1 MKRCPKCS
9 RTFPDENQKFCT
21 VDGGLLIAAQPAFD
35 PNATIRAT
43 AAELAANDADTTTG
57 TPTSRELPDLNATVI
72 ERASAKTEVLP
83 RNTGSTGAQTVNVRQ
98 PQPQPPPPPP
108 PPSEAAPAPVQ
119 VSTGPISEPLPVPEK
134 SQSKLPWILGGVALL
149 LLLGLGG
156 LAGLF
161 FFFIQPRLEQL
172 NQRTTVVT
180 EPSPVPQSNQN
191 STIASSTPES
201 RPEVLPY
208 EPGPGMTQ
216 FVNSKD
222 RLDGRLADHYIDFS
236 FYYPQN
242 WQVDPQSGVP
252 GASNF
257 ARVMKMEEDD
267 TGEYLL
273 ESAALSWYNSNGTY
287 DGDAPVFSERAKN
300 FSDQLAPSF
309 PGYKKVSEG
318 PTEVNSLKAYEFRFS
333 GVFKGTGK
341 GDLPYFGRAIFVP
354 RGVEG
359 EKNGIVIVMLAT
371 SLANLND
378 VSEVGEKGELPV
390 ILDSFRFGKS

>member
-43 AAELAANDADTTTG
+43 AADLAANDAEATG
-57 TPTSRELPDLNATVI
+57 SRPTSRELPDLNATVI

-98 PQPQPPPPPP
+98 PQPQPPPPPIENQP
-108 PPSEAAPAPVQ
+108 PPVQ
-119 VSTGPISEPLPVPEK
+119 VSTGPISAPLPTHEK
-134 SQSKLPWILGGVALL
+134 SGSKLPWILGGVALL

-156 LAGLF
+156 VAALF
-161 FFFIQPRLEQL
+161 FFVVQPRLEQL
-172 NQRTTVVT
+172 SQRAVVT

-191 STIASSTPES
+191 STVATSTSTPEP
-201 RPEVLPY
+201 RPEILPY

-216 FVNSKD
+216 FVNSKA
-222 RLDGRLADHYIDFS
+222 RLDGKLADHYIDFS
-236 FYYPQN
+236 FYYPQS
-242 WQVDPQSGVP
+242 WQVDPQAGVP

-257 ARVMKMEEDD
+257 ARVMKMEEDE

-287 DGDAPVFSERAKN
+287 DADAEIFPERAKT
-300 FSDQLAPSF
+300 FSEQLAPSF
-309 PGYKKVSEG
+309 PGYKKISEG

-371 SLANLND
+371 SLAHLND

-390 ILDSFRFGKS
+390 ILDSFRFGKI

>member
-43 AAELAANDADTTTG
+43 AADLVPNDAEPTG
-57 TPTSRELPDLNATVI
+57 GRPTSRELPDLNATI
-72 ERASAKTEVLP
+72 MERASAKTEVLP
-83 RNTGSTGAQTVNVRQ
+83 RNTGSTGAPTVNVRQ
-98 PQPQPPPPPP
+98 PQPPPPPPLEP
-108 PPSEAAPAPVQ
+108 ASAPVE
-119 VSTGPISEPLPVPEK
+119 VSTGPISAPLPAPEK
-134 SQSKLPWILGGVALL
+134 SRSKLPWILGGVALL

-156 LAGLF
+156 VAGLF
-161 FFFIQPRLEQL
+161 FFFIQPRLQEFS
-172 NQRTTVVT
+172 QRTVVT

-191 STIASSTPES
+191 SRVATSTPTPATS
-201 RPEVLPY
+201 VEVLPY

-222 RLDGRLADHYIDFS
+222 RLDGKLADHYIDFS

-242 WQVDPQSGVP
+242 WQVDPQAGVP

-257 ARVMKMEEDD
+257 ARVMKMVEDD

-287 DGDAPVFSERAKN
+287 DADVEIFPERAKS
-300 FSDQLAPSF
+300 FSELLAPSF
-309 PGYKKVSEG
+309 PAYKKVSEG
-318 PTEVNSLKAYEFRFS
+318 PTEVNSLKAYEFRFN

-359 EKNGIVIVMLAT
+359 EKNGVVIVMLAT
-371 SLANLND
+371 SLADLNN

-390 ILDSFRFGKS
+390 ILDSFRFGKT

>member
-43 AAELAANDADTTTG
+43 AADLAANDAETTG
-57 TPTSRELPDLNATVI
+57 SRPTSRELPDLNATVM

-98 PQPQPPPPPP
+98 PQPQPPPPPIETP
-108 PPSEAAPAPVQ
+108 PPPVQ
-119 VSTGPISEPLPVPEK
+119 VSTGPISAPLPTHEK
-134 SQSKLPWILGGVALL
+134 SGSKLPWILGGVALL

-156 LAGLF
+156 VAALF
-161 FFFIQPRLEQL
+161 FFVVQPRLEQL
-172 NQRTTVVT
+172 SQRAVVT

-191 STIASSTPES
+191 SVATSTPTPET
-201 RPEVLPY
+201 RPEILPY

-216 FVNSKD
+216 FVNSEA
-222 RLDGRLADHYIDFS
+222 RLDGKLADHYIDFS
-236 FYYPQN
+236 FYYPQS
-242 WQVDPQSGVP
+242 WQVDPQAGVP

-287 DGDAPVFSERAKN
+287 DADAEIFPERAKT
-300 FSDQLAPSF
+300 FSEQLAPSF

-371 SLANLND
+371 SLAHLND

>member
-1 MKRCPKCS
+1 
-9 RTFPDENQKFCT
+9 
-21 VDGGLLIAAQPAFD
+21 
-35 PNATIRAT
+35 
-43 AAELAANDADTTTG
+43 
-57 TPTSRELPDLNATVI
+57 
-72 ERASAKTEVLP
+72 
-83 RNTGSTGAQTVNVRQ
+83 
-98 PQPQPPPPPP
+98 
-108 PPSEAAPAPVQ
+108 
-119 VSTGPISEPLPVPEK
+119 
-134 SQSKLPWILGGVALL
+134 LPWILGGVALL

-156 LAGLF
+156 VAALF
-161 FFFIQPRLEQL
+161 FFVVQPRLEQL
-172 NQRTTVVT
+172 SQRAVVT

-191 STIASSTPES
+191 STVATSTSTPEP
-201 RPEVLPY
+201 RPEILPY

-216 FVNSKD
+216 FVNSKA
-222 RLDGRLADHYIDFS
+222 RLDGKLADHYIDFS
-236 FYYPQN
+236 FYYPQS
-242 WQVDPQSGVP
+242 WQVDPQAGVP

-257 ARVMKMEEDD
+257 ARVMKMEEDE

-287 DGDAPVFSERAKN
+287 DADAEIFPERAKT
-300 FSDQLAPSF
+300 FSEQLAPSF
-309 PGYKKVSEG
+309 PGYKKISEG

-371 SLANLND
+371 SLAHLND

-390 ILDSFRFGKS
+390 ILDSFRFGKI